1 MSRFNTS
8 SICGVCCVTLITTEN
23 NSDQSPDVELFFF
36 LFLSRMNEWKLSI
49 FWQFYSFKIPLSF
62 ENILF
67 AIFLLPFFFNHFACI
82 TLFFCVW
89 NCHIYQLECP
99 WTPQKVTPSDSLF
112 SLCELHSLQFWAWTL
127 YGLISSTCCSF
138 TGFS

>member
-36 LFLSRMNEWKLSI
+36 FCFYLEWMNGNYLFFGNFIHLKSLFLLKTFCL
-49 FWQFYSFKIPLSF
+49 QFFY
-62 ENILF
+62 
-67 AIFLLPFFFNHFACI
+67 FLFFNHFACI